1 MPSSSEASSPMA
13 AVGGA
18 RPSARSR
25 SGGDAAGQAWRQ
37 QSPDQHHNLLMSSC
51 CCLVW
56 RSPALPPSAQRTLRC
71 HTAYTSVA
79 AHGVV
84 LASDGGRAAAAACG
98 LAPCVSLKI
107 DNLPRR
113 LMLNMRAFTDSEH
126 GAHFSGFGAAME
138 AGGACCVRHV
148 RGGVAPRHRRMVQM
162 RSGCVRVPACGAGC
176 HGGAV
181 TGRKHWQLAKPTK
194 ATLVALPACPRERP
208 SQGG

>member
-98 LAPCVSLKI
+98 FCPLWLSLKI
-107 DNLPRR
+107 DILPRR
-113 LMLNMRAFTDSEH
+113 LMLHEMRAHSTH
-126 GAHFSGFGAAME
+126 VHFGGFGAAME
-138 AGGACCVRHV
+138 ADGERCVRPV
-148 RGGVAPRHRRMVQM
+148 RGGAAPRHRRMVQM